1 MKPGDPY
8 SDQAV
13 NIFLTKHIA
22 QPLFRT
28 YGAGF
33 KAVGD
38 PPTHQVDLTLT
49 FAPNGAH
56 AY

>member
-13 NIFLTKHIA
+13 NAFLTKHIA
-22 QPLFRT
+22 QPLFRP

-38 PPTHQVDLTLT
+38 PATHQVDLTLT
-49 FAPNGAH
+49 FTPNGSKAF
-56 AY
+56 